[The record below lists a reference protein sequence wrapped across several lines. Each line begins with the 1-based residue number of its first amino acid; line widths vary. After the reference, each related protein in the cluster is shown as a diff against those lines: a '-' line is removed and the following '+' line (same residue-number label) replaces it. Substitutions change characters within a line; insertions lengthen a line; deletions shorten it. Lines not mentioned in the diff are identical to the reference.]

1 VTDETRDSGP
11 DASKPDSPP
20 TPEAEHDPSKEEVK
34 KGGLFEDVARV
45 IGRTA
50 GRTKDAL
57 ARLGERGA
65 LAVAVRRLKRQREL
79 KLKELGAITRE
90 ALSESEG
97 LLRRDDPRV
106 AEVLQA
112 IDRLD
117 EKLAQMQER
126 IEKGTGADDE
136 KPDGDLSPDDETEA
150 DDSSVE

>member
-1 VTDETRDSGP
+1 MADETHDPGS
-11 DASKPDSPP
+11 DASAGDSDPAQ
-20 TPEAEHDPSKEEVK
+20 EAEHDSSSEKSKTRR
-34 KGGLFEDVARV
+34 LFEDVARA

-79 KLKELGAITRE
+79 KLKELGQIARE
-90 ALSESEG
+90 ALAEPGG
-97 LLRRDDPRV
+97 LLRQNDPRV
-106 AEVLQA
+106 AEVLKA

-126 IEKGTGADDE
+126 IEKGMGADDE
-136 KPDGDLSPDDETEA
+136 EPGDNDHARHDKGNHR
-150 DDSSVE
+150 